1 MKIINIQWP
10 IIFVLTITLYIL
22 IVLSLP
28 FSRNL
33 PLIFLFA
40 VIGIW
45 SRLPGVGIHH
55 PFYILYQADVI
66 DIFMLIISIHI
77 SPFHAILFVW
87 FCNISSRSAGVFP
100 GWPGTFHDCIIM
112 TVLALLAPL
121 FYSISSQ
128 NILVVVAIYSVLR
141 IVGFIIM
148 GFIWPIR
155 SISQLF
161 IEEIG
166 AGFAIFII
174 NMFYAK
180 MFGSFFENLL
190 IKGAVFNWPL
200 FLLVTIIVLGIFI
213 IVYGFSPKRAVKKA
227 GKITKNIAHKFE
239 LINTTQ
245 NNKGLIEDN
254 EEIRFIR
261 DSIG

>member
-1 MKIINIQWP
+1 MIII
-10 IIFVLTITLYIL
+10 
-22 IVLSLP
+22 SLP
-28 FSRNL
+28 FSRNM

-40 VIGIW
+40 IIGIW

-77 SPFHAILFVW
+77 SPYHAILFVW

-112 TVLALLAPL
+112 TVLAVLAPI
-121 FYSISSQ
+121 FYSLSSQ
-128 NILVVVAIYSVLR
+128 NILTVVAIYSVLR

-161 IEEIG
+161 FEEIG

-180 MFGSFFENLL
+180 TFGGFLENLL
-190 IKGAVFNWPL
+190 IKGAVFNWTL
-200 FLLVTIIVLGIFI
+200 FLLVTIIVLTIFI
-213 IVYGFSPKRAVKKA
+213 IVYGFSPKRAAKKV
-227 GKITKNIAHKFE
+227 GKITKNIAHKIDS
-239 LINTTQ
+239 INPPHNSQTPS
-245 NNKGLIEDN
+245 KDD
-254 EEIRFIR
+254 EEMRFIR
-261 DSIG
+261 DSVE

>member
-1 MKIINIQWP
+1 M
-10 IIFVLTITLYIL
+10 
-22 IVLSLP
+22 
-28 FSRNL
+28 
-33 PLIFLFA
+33 
-40 VIGIW
+40 
-45 SRLPGVGIHH
+45 
-55 PFYILYQADVI
+55 
-66 DIFMLIISIHI
+66 
-77 SPFHAILFVW
+77 
-87 FCNISSRSAGVFP
+87 
-100 GWPGTFHDCIIM
+100 
-112 TVLALLAPL
+112 
-121 FYSISSQ
+121 
-128 NILVVVAIYSVLR
+128 
-141 IVGFIIM
+141 
-148 GFIWPIR
+148 
-155 SISQLF
+155 F

-190 IKGAVFNWPL
+190 IKGAVFSWPL

-245 NNKGLIEDN
+245 NNNELIEDN

-261 DSIG
+261 DSIE